1 MWSQV
6 LLSPRCM
13 ELQDVAA
20 PTPAD
25 LGEGEVI
32 VEFLCGGICGS
43 DAPHFDGE
51 PASISQPGDAGFPL
65 HEIVGRIL
73 ETTSPNLRVGDR
85 VVGYATGARGSASTS
100 PMMQRN

>member
-25 LGEGEVI
+25 LGEDEVI

-43 DAPHFDGE
+43 DAPHFYGE
-51 PASISQPGDAGFPL
+51 PASISQPG
-65 HEIVGRIL
+65 
-73 ETTSPNLRVGDR
+73 T
-85 VVGYATGARGSASTS
+85 RGSHCTKSLVGSSRRHRQTYT
-100 PMMQRN
+100 